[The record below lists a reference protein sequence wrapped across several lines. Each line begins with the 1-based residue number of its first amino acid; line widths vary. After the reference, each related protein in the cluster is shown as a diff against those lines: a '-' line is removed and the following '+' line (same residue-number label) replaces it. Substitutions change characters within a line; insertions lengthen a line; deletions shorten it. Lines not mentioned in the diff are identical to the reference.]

1 MNRFK
6 ANLDVKLSREHCC
19 KRIRYDVK
27 LLQLIK

>member
-6 ANLDVKLSREHCC
+6 ANLDVKSLREHSC

>member
-1 MNRFK
+1 MNRFQ
-6 ANLDVKLSREHCC
+6 ANLDKKLSREHCC